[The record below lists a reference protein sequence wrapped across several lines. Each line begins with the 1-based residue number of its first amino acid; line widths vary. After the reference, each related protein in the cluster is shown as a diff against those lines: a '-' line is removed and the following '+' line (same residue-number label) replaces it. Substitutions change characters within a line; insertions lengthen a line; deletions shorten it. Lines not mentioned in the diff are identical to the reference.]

1 METITVRVFN
11 IDEVDGLNDEEHIIS
26 GNCLYYD
33 AVVNKVIEV
42 IALYN
47 SNVISTKL
55 LMYEETLGG
64 AAEMDLSFWDELK
77 AAINANEVVLLDGDQ
92 NKIESLIGL
101 PNKVILADLEGV
113 Q

>member
-1 METITVRVFN
+1 METITVRVFD
-11 IDEVDGLNDEEHIIS
+11 IDEVDGLNNEKHIIS

-47 SNVISTKL
+47 TNFVSTKL

-64 AAEMDLSFWDELK
+64 AAEMELTFWDELK
-77 AAINANEVVLLDGDQ
+77 QAISLEEIVLLEGDQ
-92 NKIESLIGL
+92 NKIESLIAL